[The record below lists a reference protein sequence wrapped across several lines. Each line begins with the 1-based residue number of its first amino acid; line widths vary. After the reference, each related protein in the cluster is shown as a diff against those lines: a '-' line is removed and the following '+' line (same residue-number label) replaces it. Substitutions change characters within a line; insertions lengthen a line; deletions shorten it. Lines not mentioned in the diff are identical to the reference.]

1 MTPAAKTITVQE
13 TSFAPAVSKLCS
25 IRKVRGSFAGTPTLY
40 TTANNANKI
49 EIGNNG
55 YEWVTKVND
64 DNQIVSGNDFL
75 DAFGINQTVDG
86 TSLAGKTLGFMTHFS
101 SRLSTTEGTDGG
113 TFTSW
118 GMSGEVKEI
127 KSCEKED
134 LYCVVYNSETDTV
147 KVYTLDEYDPKYGTF
162 SVSAEIGYNTM
173 IAFMLGTT
181 EDEV

>member
-1 MTPAAKTITVQE
+1 M
-13 TSFAPAVSKLCS
+13 CS
-25 IRKVRGSFAGTPTLY
+25 LRKVRGSFAGTPTLY

-49 EIGNNG
+49 EVGNNG

-64 DNQIVSGNDFL
+64 DNQIISGNDFL

-118 GMSGEVKEI
+118 GMSGEVEEI

-147 KVYTLDEYDPKYGTF
+147 KVYTLDEYGPQYETF

-173 IAFMLGTT
+173 IAFMSDIT